1 MDFDTR
7 GVFSDLRSALHLE
20 RADVVDATLHNVLA
34 G

>member
-1 MDFDTR
+1 MDFDT
-7 GVFSDLRSALHLE
+7 FSDLRSALHLE